1 MLDNENN
8 DIYID
13 KKVKNFDQ
21 NYLKII
27 VKKSNIY
34 FIKRMKVSWG
44 GDTQIKCELR
54 LIKEASKKKI

>member
-1 MLDNENN
+1 MMLDNENN

-27 VKKSNIY
+27 VKSLI
-34 FIKRMKVSWG
+34 FILLREWKCLGVEIHKLNVSL
-44 GDTQIKCELR
+44 D
-54 LIKEASKKKI
+54 